1 MGRDSS
7 MVMSAAQM
15 ARMSHLLEQ
24 ALALDEAGRKR
35 WLEALAQDQRDL
47 EPALRRALLSQNRSG
62 IEALATLPKIAAAA
76 GEEKV
81 ESRLR
86 PAMMVGPYRLIRQL
100 GAGGMAEVWLAQRAD
115 GAYKRNLA
123 LKLPTALDLRADIA
137 KRFARERD
145 ILAGLEHP
153 NIARFYDAGISQE
166 DLPYLAMEY
175 VQGEPITQWCD
186 THLVEVRDRIKL
198 FLQVLDAV
206 QYAHARKVLHR
217 DIKPSNILVTGSGQV
232 RLLDFGVAKLL
243 ADEET
248 QTQLTQLYGQ
258 AFTPEYASPELI
270 RGDRVQQASD
280 IYSLGVVLYELLSG
294 TRPYRL
300 KAKTPLVALER
311 AVAQTQVPRP
321 SSQITLEGAM
331 ARATTVKKLLRQL
344 RGDLDAIALKALQR
358 DPADRYS
365 SAEALAD
372 ELQRHLSKEPIQA
385 RLAHPLYLLS
395 RFVLRHRSSI
405 TATAVVVALL
415 AAVLGFALTRAA

>member
-1 MGRDSS
+1 
-7 MVMSAAQM
+7 MVLSAAQM

-35 WLEALAQDQRDL
+35 WLESLSVEQRDI
-47 EPALRRALLSQNRSG
+47 EPALRRALLSQNQAG
-62 IEALATLPKIAAAA
+62 ADALATLPKLAAAT
-76 GEEKV
+76 GKEKV
-81 ESRLR
+81 GSGLQ
-86 PAMMVGPYRLIRQL
+86 AATMIGPYRLVRQL

-115 GAYKRNLA
+115 GAYKRDVA
-123 LKLPTALDLRADIA
+123 LKLPTAMDLRADIS

-153 NIARFYDAGISQE
+153 NIARFYDAGLSKE
-166 DLPYLAMEY
+166 GLPYLAMEY
-175 VQGEPITQWCD
+175 AHGEPITQWCD
-186 THLVEVRDRIKL
+186 THLVEVRDRVKL

-248 QTQLTQLYGQ
+248 RTQLTQLYGQ
-258 AFTPEYASPELI
+258 AFTPEYASPELL
-270 RGDRVQQASD
+270 RGDRVQEASD
-280 IYSLGVVLYELLSG
+280 IYALGVVLYELLSG

-300 KAKTPLVALER
+300 KATAPLGALER
-311 AVAQTQVPRP
+311 SAAQTQIPRP
-321 SSQITLEGAM
+321 SLQISAEAAM
-331 ARATTVKKLLRQL
+331 ARATTASKLARQL

-358 DPADRYS
+358 DLRDRYS
-365 SAEALAD
+365 GAENLAD
-372 ELQRHLSKEPIQA
+372 ELHRYLTGAPIQA

-395 RFVLRHRSSI
+395 RFVLRHRSGI
-405 TATAVVVALL
+405 ATAAIVVLIVAVALGL
-415 AAVLGFALTRAA
+415 ALTRGS